1 VWPTVGHQ
9 IFAGGPPVD
18 TGFFEARP
26 ENHFWPLLVL
36 PEQSSATCTWRVGGA
51 AADAPR

>member
-1 VWPTVGHQ
+1 MWPTVGHQ

-26 ENHFWPLLVL
+26 ENHFWPLLVGYSGL
-36 PEQSSATCTWRVGGA
+36 ERCSVAMTARVEL
-51 AADAPR
+51 